1 MSKKVLFYCF
11 VCVSC
16 VILFSACQTRKESEK
31 NTSPSETSTLGFAD
45 TSMVSTSTPLL
56 STWHTLEPTNQST
69 PDVMRFSLPTPG
81 GQPVTAWRAPLY
93 PIPWAVSPFDHF
105 YFTRP
110 ISVDQMDW
118 PNPDYRYGGI
128 FFKPS
133 AVHTGIDIPAD
144 KGTPVLAAGPGE
156 VIWAGWGLY
165 TGDPTNTA
173 DPYGLAVVIL
183 HDFGYQD
190 QPLYTVYAHLER
202 VDVNLGEWLKT
213 GDSLGIVGQTGFTT
227 GSHLHFE
234 VRIGENSYYN
244 TSNPELWLVPPQGLG
259 VIVMRITDSYN
270 NPLPDLEVSLVHDD
284 TGTEWILRTYPA
296 LGASSDLYY
305 QENLVLS
312 DLPAGS
318 YTISFIYFKKQE
330 IKFQIRAGQI
340 SYLSYRGLL
349 YGFGSTPPPTS
360 RTDFYLTPIP

>member
-1 MSKKVLFYCF
+1 MNTKGFSNFLILI
-11 VCVSC
+11 SC
-16 VILFSACQTRKESEK
+16 LLLFSACQVRKETGG
-31 NTSPSETSTLGFAD
+31 NTPPSETSTSGFLATD
-45 TSMVSTSTPLL
+45 IESTFTPML
-56 STWHTLEPTNQST
+56 SNGQTLEPTVQST
-69 PDVMRFSLPTPG
+69 PDFMRFSLPTPG
-81 GQPVTAWRAPLY
+81 VQPVTAWRAPLY

-105 YFTRP
+105 YFARP
-110 ISVDQMDW
+110 ISVDQKNW

-144 KGTPVLAAGPGE
+144 LSTPVLAAGPGE

-165 TGDPTNTA
+165 TGEPTNTT

-183 HDFGYQD
+183 HNFGFQD

-202 VDVNLGEWLKT
+202 VDVNPGEWLET
-213 GDSLGIVGQTGFTT
+213 GDTIGIVGQTGYTT

-234 VRIGENSYYN
+234 VRIGENSYYD

-259 VIVMRITDSYN
+259 VFVMRITDSYN
-270 NPLPDLEVSLVHDD
+270 NPLSDLEVSLISDE
-284 TGTEWILRTYPA
+284 TGTEWILRTYPS
-296 LGASSDLYY
+296 LGVSSDLYY

-318 YTISFIYFKKQE
+318 YTISFNYFKKQE
-330 IKFQIRAGQI
+330 IIFQIKAGQI
-340 SYLSYRGLL
+340 SYLAYRGLL
-349 YGFGSTPPPTS
+349 YGFSSTPPPTS
-360 RTDFYLTPIP
+360 RTDFYLTPVP